1 MNRKFLL
8 VNVKF
13 ATQWISQNILSW
25 NYFQGL
31 QKICAKYDVGYL
43 MDEVQTGG
51 GPTGK
56 IWAHEHF
63 ELETAPDIVTFSKK
77 MLTGGIYH
85 KPEWRPKQGYRIFNT
100 WVGDPCKYFSLLINM
115 TQNIYVSSIGKL
127 PNFHRFYAIL
137 CFQQSWYCWI
147 KSYKP

>member
-1 MNRKFLL
+1 
-8 VNVKF
+8 
-13 ATQWISQNILSW
+13 
-25 NYFQGL
+25 
-31 QKICAKYDVGYL
+31 

-56 IWAHEHF
+56 LWAHEHF

-100 WVGDPCKYFSLLINM
+100 WVGDPCKFLI
-115 TQNIYVSSIGKL
+115 YYEKL
-127 PNFHRFYAIL
+127 PNYFKLYNIHL
-137 CFQQSWYCWI
+137 FQLNNLYDF
-147 KSYKP
+147 

>member
-1 MNRKFLL
+1 
-8 VNVKF
+8 
-13 ATQWISQNILSW
+13 
-25 NYFQGL
+25 
-31 QKICAKYDVGYL
+31 

-115 TQNIYVSSIGKL
+115 TQNIYFFL
-127 PNFHRFYAIL
+127 L
-137 CFQQSWYCWI
+137 
-147 KSYKP
+147 